1 MFQDVDLFTGI
12 WVPVIT
18 PFHPA
23 AAGGRVDTAALATLV
38 RRLAESGVHGFV
50 ACATTGEAAALDDD
64 ERAGV
69 LATVL
74 EAGAGRP
81 VLMGA
86 SGVRPADVLAQC
98 ARWHALADR
107 HPQGAA
113 LAGFLVPAP
122 AYVRPSQAAL
132 VAYYAEVA
140 RGAAPRALV
149 VYDIPYRTGVEM
161 SLATLRE
168 IARLPGVRALKDCGG
183 DVRKTRALIAD
194 GALAVLAGDDH
205 RIFATLCEG
214 GAGAIAASAHLHPQR
229 FVAMA
234 QAIRAGRLS
243 DARALHHAL
252 APLVD
257 ALFAEPSPAPLKAV
271 LARLGAISGG
281 DDGGIGGALRAPM
294 LPASDAA
301 AQAAFEAYHA
311 AAAAM
316 PESA

>member
-1 MFQDVDLFTGI
+1 MFQGSETYAGI
-12 WVPVIT
+12 WVPVVT
-18 PFHPA
+18 PFLPA
-23 AAGGRVDTAALATLV
+23 TAGGRIDGAALAALVRTLV
-38 RRLAESGVHGFV
+38 EAGVHGFV

-64 ERAGV
+64 ERAAV

-74 EAGAGRP
+74 KAGAGRP

-86 SGVRPADVLAQC
+86 SGVRPADVAAQC
-98 ARWHALADR
+98 ARWHALADG
-107 HPQGAA
+107 HPQGRA

-140 RGAAPRALV
+140 RAAAPRDLV

-194 GALAVLAGDDH
+194 GEIAVLAGDDH

-229 FVAMA
+229 FVALA
-234 QAIRAGRLS
+234 QAIRAGRLA
-243 DARALHHAL
+243 DARTLHHAL

-271 LARLGAISGG
+271 LARLGAI
-281 DDGGIGGALRAPM
+281 DGALRAPL
-294 LPASDAA
+294 LPAGAAA
-301 AQAAFEAYHA
+301 AQAACDAYRA
-311 AAAAM
+311 IGSAM